1 MAIFEGMDKT
11 GAGADFLLE
20 RVNRFSRFGKL
31 LLNSRPQLREEIERG
46 RSRPFSVAE
55 MRAWLEASSVS
66 DESSLKAALRTLRQR
81 VLLRVMARDL
91 GGLADLLEVTLTMS
105 CLAET
110 ALRFARLHCAR
121 WLEDSHGIPIGAESG
136 TRQQLIIVA
145 MGKLGAQELN
155 VSSDIDLIFVYP
167 EEGEV
172 RGARRLGN
180 HEFFAL
186 LGRRL
191 IAALQ
196 EPTEDGIV
204 FRVDMRLRPYGDS
217 GALAV
222 SFGML
227 ENYLLTQGRPWERF
241 AWIKAHAIAGERCEE
256 LSALAHPFVFRRY
269 LDFAAIAAMRDLH
282 QQIHDEVRRRDRLDN
297 IKLGPGGIREIE
309 FIAQVFQL
317 VRGGRDADLQ
327 ARPTLAVL
335 DCLAQRALL
344 PHAAAL
350 ELKQAYVFLRTL
362 EHRLQYADDA
372 QTHALPTGD
381 EDQGLI
387 AEAMNFA
394 RYADFREQLERHR
407 SAVTRHFEAVFEAA
421 RQSPEVHP
429 SAQLWHA
436 ELAGD
441 EAAERLRA
449 LGYSSPEQTW
459 QRLIALRASNRYRRL
474 PGSSRERLDAL
485 IPGLIATAARQL
497 HPDETL
503 DRTLD
508 LVAAISRRET
518 YLALM
523 LEHPQTLDKLAGLAS
538 ASAWAVNYLK
548 QHPILLDELLD
559 HRQLYEPVD
568 WPALRIALET
578 SLQQLDGDAE
588 QQSDALRHFK
598 QSVIFRLVTQ
608 DLAGLLSVET
618 LSDHLSALA
627 DLLLAVTLRLGWSG
641 LRQAH
646 CNSPRFAIIGFGKLG
661 GKELGYGSDLDI
673 IFLYDDPAPNAGEI
687 YARLAQRINALL
699 GAYSAGG
706 VLYQTDLRLR
716 PDGASGLL
724 VSSVTAFE
732 AYQRSQA
739 WVWEHQAL
747 TRARFCAGDPQVG
760 AAFELIRERILR
772 QTRDLELLRPEIVA
786 MRQRMRSEHA
796 HRTALFDLKHD
807 QGGLVDVE
815 FIVQYLVLAHSHRY
829 PELTRNAGNI
839 ALLDAAGT
847 LGLIAQS
854 SAQRNASAYR
864 EFRRLQHRAWMNED
878 AAARVEIGAV
888 LQHAAAVRELWEWLF
903 ARSEQGSAARGLD

>member
-1 MAIFEGMDKT
+1 MAVSEGTDKT
-11 GAGADFLLE
+11 DSGADFLLE

-31 LLNSRPQLREEIERG
+31 LLSSRPQLREEIERG
-46 RSRPFSVAE
+46 RSQPFSVAE
-55 MRAWLEASSVS
+55 MQDWLESSRVS
-66 DESSLKAALRTLRQR
+66 DEISLKVALRTLRQR

-91 GGLADLLEVTLTMS
+91 GGLADLLEVTLTMT

-110 ALRFARLHCAR
+110 ALRFAQLCCAR
-121 WLEDSHGIPIGAESG
+121 WLEASHGIPIGAESG
-136 TRQQLIIVA
+136 TGQQLIIVA

-180 HEFFAL
+180 REFFAL

-191 IAALQ
+191 IAAMQ

-222 SFGML
+222 SLNML

-241 AWIKAHAIAGERCEE
+241 AWIKAHAITGERCKD
-256 LSALAHPFVFRRY
+256 LVALAHPFVFRRY

-282 QQIHDEVRRRDRLDN
+282 RQIHDEVRRRDRPDD

-317 VRGGRDADLQ
+317 VRGGRDPDLQ

-335 DCLAQRALL
+335 ECLAQRALL

-350 ELKQAYVFLRTL
+350 ELKQAYVFLRTV

-372 QTHALPTGD
+372 QTHALPAGE
-381 EDQGLI
+381 EDKELL

-394 RYADFREQLERHR
+394 RYADFREQLDSHR
-407 SAVTRHFEAVFEAA
+407 STVTRHFEAVFETA
-421 RQSPEVHP
+421 RQGPEVHP

-436 ELAGD
+436 ELAAD
-441 EAAERLRA
+441 EAATRLRV
-449 LGYSSPEQTW
+449 LGYSFPEQTW
-459 QRLIALRASNRYRRL
+459 QHLAALRRSNRYEQL

-485 IPGLIATAARQL
+485 MPGVIASAARQP

-508 LVAAISRRET
+508 LIAAISRRET

-523 LEHPQTLDKLAGLAS
+523 LEHPQTLDKIAELAS
-538 ASAWAVNYLK
+538 ASSWAINYLK
-548 QHPILLDELLD
+548 QYPILLDELLD
-559 HRQLYEPVD
+559 HRQLHDPVD
-568 WPALRIALET
+568 WAALGVALET

-588 QQSDALRHFK
+588 RQLDALRHFK
-598 QSVIFRLVTQ
+598 QSIIFRLVTQ
-608 DLAGLLSVET
+608 DLAGLLSVEA

-627 DLLLAVTLRLGWSG
+627 DLLLAVTLRLAWNG
-641 LRQAH
+641 LKQAH
-646 CNSPRFAIIGFGKLG
+646 RKGARFAIIGFGKLG

-687 YARLAQRINALL
+687 YARLAQRINSLL
-699 GAYSAGG
+699 SAYTAGG

-732 AYQRSQA
+732 TYQRAQA

-747 TRARFCAGDPQVG
+747 TRARFCAGDEQVG
-760 AAFELIRERILR
+760 AGFEQIRERILR
-772 QTRDLELLRPEIVA
+772 QTRDLDLLRSEIDA
-786 MRQRMRSEHA
+786 MRQRMRIEHA
-796 HRTALFDLKHD
+796 NRTALFDLKHD
-807 QGGLVDVE
+807 RGGLVDVE
-815 FIVQYLVLAHSHRY
+815 FIVQYLVLAHSHRH

-839 ALLDAAGT
+839 ALLNAAGT
-847 LGLIAQS
+847 LGLITQQ

-878 AAARVEIGAV
+878 AAARVEMEAV
-888 LQHAAAVRELWEWLF
+888 AEHAAAVCELWQWLF
-903 ARSEQGSAARGLD
+903 ARGEPSSSGQA